1 VAVYLYLMRSV
12 VTNEST
18 MPADNGLMW
27 ALGGAWAVLFFVVG
41 FIVFWRGEEKY
52 GRD

>member
-1 VAVYLYLMRSV
+1 

-18 MPADNGLMW
+18 MPPDNGLMW
-27 ALGGAWAVLFFVVG
+27 AFGGFWALLFFVVG